1 LAQLGVAVGGLLI
14 LLGMPIGNVS
24 DISPHALTILNK
36 ANLIAAEDTRK
47 YFRIAKELGIAKNAK
62 VISYHD
68 NSEGDKSNQLLAA
81 LDRGETVVVLSDAGM
96 PTISDPGYRIVNA
109 AISAGH
115 KVTTIPGPSAV
126 TAALAVS
133 GLPTDRFCFE
143 GFLSRKTGER
153 KNQLTQLAAE
163 LRTMVFFEA
172 PHRLSDTLQD
182 MAEVFGERRSGVICR
197 ELTKTYEEVI
207 RGELAELAAWAKGE
221 VLGEVTLVIAGAD
234 SAAQLDLSE
243 AADRSRLVELVL
255 NHPLAAQDRKAAIV
269 AVAKELNLP
278 KREVYD
284 IVAKSPKA

>member
-1 LAQLGVAVGGLLI
+1 MSGLLI
-14 LLGMPIGNVS
+14 LLGMPIGNIS
-24 DISPHALTILNK
+24 DISSHALTVLSN
-36 ANLIAAEDTRK
+36 ADLIAAEDTRK
-47 YFRIAKELGIAKNAK
+47 YFRIASELGITKNAK

-68 NSEGDKSNQLLAA
+68 SSEGVKSNQLLAA
-81 LDRGETVVVLSDAGM
+81 LDRGERVVVLSDAGM
-96 PTISDPGYRIVNA
+96 PTISDPGYRIVTA

-115 KVTTIPGPSAV
+115 NVTTIPGPSAV

-143 GFLSRKTGER
+143 GFLSRKPGER

-163 LRTMVFFEA
+163 PRTMVFFEA
-172 PHRLSDTLQD
+172 PHRLAETLQD
-182 MAEVFGERRSGVICR
+182 MAEIFGERRAGVICR
-197 ELTKTYEEVI
+197 ELTKTYEEII
-207 RGELAELAAWAKGE
+207 RGDLAELAAWAKGE
-221 VLGEVTLVIAGAD
+221 VLGEITLVIAGVG

-243 AADRSRLVELVL
+243 PADRARLLELVL
-255 NHPLAAQDRKAAIV
+255 SHPLAGQDRKAAIA